1 MLSEIKEGKY
11 KLPDTKPKPEQ
22 TDTLKKDDTDD
33 TTVKVNLKEL
43 LEKEGLT
50 KVRTVEKGDEF
61 IVTVTNKDKTKI
73 FDVHVDK
80 EFNVI
85 KKVPK

>member
-11 KLPDTKPKPEQ
+11 KLPDTKPEVKSNNTP
-22 TDTLKKDDTDD
+22 KKDDTED
-33 TTVKVNLKEL
+33 TTVKESLKEL

-80 EFNVI
+80 EFNVT